1 MDISIEKLRI
11 AYEMAKVR
19 KRNTDGKAYTD
30 KDVAREFLTQNSSMI
45 SKVISGKAK
54 SEIVRSKLIAF
65 VRSVDP
71 RLLS

>member
-19 KRNTDGKAYTD
+19 KRNNEGKAYTD

-54 SEIVRSKLIAF
+54 SEVVKAKLIEF
-65 VRSVDP
+65 ICSVDP
-71 RLLS
+71 RLLK